1 MSPLRVCLDANVWV
15 SYLAA
20 FSALRRSINVD
31 LVDLIDHGE
40 AHGIPL
46 QLFLSW
52 ELIDT
57 IQGVLL
63 RLKVEPGLVP
73 PFIDSIESLMR
84 TGPEGLEPPL
94 FLSGRDHLPMH
105 DREDAGVLGACFA
118 SDVDLLITDNLAD
131 FATQDAERL
140 DTRTMTYADGR
151 KRKVFALIHEPIG
164 HSALVVMH
172 PVDALDWLG
181 NGGKADAGPA
191 AHELQ
196 QQARS
201 IAVTTCAAVTGLAL
215 VPRLIPTAKSS
226 PPISC

>member
-31 LVDLIDHGE
+31 LVDLIDHGD

-57 IQGVLL
+57 IQSVLL

-131 FATQDAERL
+131 FVTPDAEQL
-140 DTRTMTYADGR
+140 DTQIITYADGR
-151 KRKVFALIHEPIG
+151 KRTVFALIHKPIG
-164 HSALVVMH
+164 HSPLVVMH
-172 PVDALDWLG
+172 PVDALYWLG
-181 NGGKADAGPA
+181 NGIRPTPDQLRIIYSNGP
-191 AHELQ
+191 
-196 QQARS
+196 
-201 IAVTTCAAVTGLAL
+201 
-215 VPRLIPTAKSS
+215 VP
-226 PPISC
+226 